1 MSATE
6 LRKWAEDLEDFDE
19 DFEDGL
25 KRILSRGGVNIK
37 RNAGAIYR
45 AYVHHRYGGH
55 TKFFPQ
61 GLTYDVKSLVGAIE
75 LEIGPDL
82 TRSRTT
88 PPSPPGSA
96 GSARRQAPLGLFTEQ
111 GAYNETGRIGEA
123 PMPALFP
130 AGDAEE
136 RVMLA
141 YVEELVER
149 LLG

>member
-25 KRILSRGGVNIK
+25 KRILSKGGVQIK

-61 GLTYDVKSLVGAIE
+61 GLTYEVKKHAADLE
-75 LEIGPDL
+75 LEVGPDL

-88 PPSPPGSA
+88 PPSPPGSPGA
-96 GSARRQAPLGLFTEQ
+96 ARRQAPLGLFTEQ
-111 GAYNETGRIGEA
+111 GLYNETGRIGEA

-130 AGDAEE
+130 AGDAETP
-136 RVMLA
+136 VIQA
-141 YVEELVER
+141 YIEELGER
-149 LLG
+149 LLE